1 MRVAPTPGK
10 PATARRRPQAGERED
25 VVRVLRVRIKDRHA
39 PALDEMARAVNFV
52 WNYCNELSMR
62 VFERERRFIRSAELQ
77 RFLAGASKEGLAIGS
92 AVFQQVAE
100 DYCKARSQHRKVKLA
115 WRKSG
120 GARRSLGWIPF
131 KDRSVVYRGG
141 QLHFQGLHLG
151 IWDSWGLGEH
161 ELRAGSL
168 SQDARGRWYANLSV
182 RVKPQARQ
190 APTGDA
196 VGIDLG
202 LKELAAFS
210 DGQTVQA
217 ERFYRDLEPALA
229 VAQRSGNTRRVRA
242 IHAKIANRRRDHLHK
257 VTSALARTLSVI
269 CVGDVNA
276 GALARGKNAKSV
288 LDAGW
293 SAMRTMLRYKC
304 ADAGAWFIEVP
315 ESGTTRSCSVCG
327 AASGPQ
333 GHEGLKVRQWTCP
346 VCATAHHRDVNA
358 ARNILVRGLAI
369 LEEQF
374 AAAGEARA
382 DEAAVNEAGDVRKHA
397 ALAGA
402 GHGPPDVGIP
412 VL

>member
-1 MRVAPTPGK
+1 M
-10 PATARRRPQAGERED
+10 
-25 VVRVLRVRIKDRHA
+25 
-39 PALDEMARAVNFV
+39 
-52 WNYCNELSMR
+52 
-62 VFERERRFIRSAELQ
+62 
-77 RFLAGASKEGLAIGS
+77 
-92 AVFQQVAE
+92 
-100 DYCKARSQHRKVKLA
+100 
-115 WRKSG
+115 
-120 GARRSLGWIPF
+120 
-131 KDRSVVYRGG
+131 
-141 QLHFQGLHLG
+141 
-151 IWDSWGLGEH
+151 
-161 ELRAGSL
+161 

-382 DEAAVNEAGDVRKHA
+382 DEAAVNEASGVRKHA

-402 GHGPPDVGIP
+402 GHGPPAVGIP
-412 VL
+412 AL